1 MPMAAR
7 ILIVTIAFAM
17 MVTTPRYLSALAEGG
32 RLALGLEAMNER
44 GVPSR
49 ALLVTWA
56 LVVLLLQSGT
66 RAELFALSSV
76 AVLMQY
82 GVTAASLAILARR
95 GERGLSPRHA
105 LLALPALA
113 VAFALGAGASRREA
127 VVATAA
133 VLLGLG
139 LRWAAQSRVRAG

>member
-1 MPMAAR
+1 
-7 ILIVTIAFAM
+7 M

-32 RLALGLEAMNER
+32 RVALGLESMSAR

-56 LVVLLLQSGT
+56 LVVLLLQSGS

-82 GVTAASLAILARR
+82 GVTAASLAVLARR

-105 LLALPALA
+105 VLALPALA

-127 VVATAA
+127 VVAASA
-133 VLLGLG
+133 VLLGLV
-139 LRWAAQSRVRAG
+139 LRWAASRGAPLPSEKRS